1 MSPNDHEG
9 WRRLLNYLKSDSVA
23 VIPEIS
29 RELNDI
35 SAAQGIQ
42 EAYNYLL
49 RAEVMCGLRKPSLG
63 VYDQAFHFIGG
74 AQKYGLTLI
83 SALQEQFDVTI
94 IANHEV
100 SQKDFLSW
108 YNLDLSKCRIK
119 TIKLPYF
126 EQRGVLHLDPAVI
139 PKGTGNPFH
148 LISQESGNYDI
159 FLNNSMNEMVYPLAN
174 ISVLICHFPER
185 RPKTY
190 FYADRYTYVISN
202 SRYTAEWIKKIWKLP
217 PAGHIYPPVD
227 MDPGEGELP
236 KKKHILSVARFEVEG
251 TKRQQEMIEAFLM
264 LNQAWPEIGSG
275 WKFILVGGSNP
286 GNPYLARLEQLIRN
300 NPRQNIDLKVNIPVQ
315 ELKRLYREAALFWH
329 VCGLKHEDP
338 SEIEHFG
345 MTTVEAMQNKMV
357 PLVYDGGGL
366 KEIVDHGV
374 NGFRVRSTAELLQY
388 SIRLFRDKSLVQ
400 SLSESAQK
408 KAQAF
413 TRAKFEERVKSFFA
427 DVLKNYSTVAET
439 SPIRKPL

>member
-9 WRRLLNYLKSDSVA
+9 LRRLLKYLKLNA
-23 VIPEIS
+23 PAAIPEIS

-35 SAAQGIQ
+35 STAQGIQ

-49 RAEVMCGLRKPSLG
+49 RSEVIFDLRKPSLG

-83 SALQEQFDVTI
+83 SALQEQFDITI

-100 SQKDFLSW
+100 SHKDFLSW
-108 YNLDLSKCRIK
+108 YSLDLSKCRIK

-126 EQRGVLHLDPAVI
+126 EERRALHLDPALI
-139 PKGTGNPFH
+139 PKGTKNPFH

-159 FLNNSMNEMVYPLAN
+159 FVNNSMNEMVYPLSN

-190 FYADRYTYVISN
+190 FYADRYSYVISN
-202 SRYTAEWIKKIWKLP
+202 SRYTAEWIEKIWKLSP
-217 PAGHIYPPVD
+217 PGHIYPPVD
-227 MDPGEGELP
+227 MEPGEGELP
-236 KKKHILSVARFEVEG
+236 KKKNILSVARFEVEG
-251 TKRQQEMIEAFLM
+251 TKRQREMIEAFLT
-264 LNQAWPEIGSG
+264 LNQVWPEIARS

-286 GNPYLARLEQLIRN
+286 DNPYLARLEKLIRN
-300 NPRQNIDLKVNIPVQ
+300 NPGQNIDLKVNIPVE
-315 ELKRLYREAALFWH
+315 ELKRLYRESTLFWH
-329 VCGLKHEDP
+329 LCGLKHEDP

-357 PLVYDGGGL
+357 PLVFDGGGL

-374 NGFRVRSTAELLQY
+374 NGFRVKSTAELLEY
-388 SIRLFRDKSLVQ
+388 SMRLFRDKNLVQ

-408 KAQAF
+408 KAQVF
-413 TRAKFEERVKSFFA
+413 TRARFEERVKSLFA
-427 DVLKNYSTVAET
+427 DILKTYRSVEET
-439 SPIRKPL
+439 YPFY